1 MMKKKYKQNIFH
13 ISIFTAM
20 ILSVLIY
27 GLSHFVSGCEN
38 VKESVLRL
46 HVIANSDTQEDQDL
60 KLKVRDAIIETG
72 AVLFE
77 DCENKNRAAYTAKE
91 KSEMIKTVAQEVIKE
106 EGKDYPVSVFVGQ
119 ENYPTRTYENVTLP
133 AGEYT
138 SLRVIIGEG
147 EGHNWWC
154 VVFPPMCVTA
164 ASEDDSLKKV
174 LNSDGMQVVN
184 SDPKYEVR
192 FKFVE
197 WYEEIKERWGHSLS
211 DKT

>member
-1 MMKKKYKQNIFH
+1 MKEKDKQIIFH

-20 ILSVLIY
+20 ILSVIIY
-27 GLSHFVSGCEN
+27 GLSHFASGCEN
-38 VKESVLRL
+38 VKENVLRL
-46 HVIANSDTQEDQDL
+46 HVIANSDTQEDQEL

-77 DCENKNRAAYTAKE
+77 DCENKNQAAYTAKE
-91 KSEMIKTVAQEVIKE
+91 KSELIKTVAQEVIKE

-119 ENYPTRTYENVTLP
+119 ENYPTRTYEKATLP

-164 ASEDDSLKKV
+164 ASKEDSLKEV

-192 FKFVE
+192 FKLVE
-197 WYEEIKERWGHSLS
+197 WYEGIKEKWENATS
-211 DKT
+211 DKR